1 VIVNLTQHQ
10 PTPEQVAAG
19 VSPASAEVSALLN
32 FTDIPGEGDIS
43 ERARALAKLA
53 NRSRTT
59 CGQMSAMIGGA
70 PYLMASLERELR
82 RLAITPLYSF
92 TARESVE
99 VVQPDGS
106 VRKTAIFRHVGFVEA
121 AQ

>member
-1 VIVNLTQHQ
+1 
-10 PTPEQVAAG
+10 

-53 NRSRTT
+53 NRSR
-59 CGQMSAMIGGA
+59 AMIGGA